1 MELSTLARP
10 YARAAFA
17 FARQHDKVEPWV
29 QSLALAA
36 AAVREPQI
44 AEALRSPALN
54 RAERADLLQGLYP
67 EPVDAQFGFFIQ
79 LLAAND
85 RLSLLP
91 AIDAHF
97 QRFSADLQQSL
108 TVDIHAAEPLSKA
121 EQDTLA
127 KRLNKLLQRDVELRC
142 QQDASLLGGA
152 LIRAGDTVIDGSL
165 RGRLARLAEALTA

>member
-1 MELSTLARP
+1 MLAPLSPLPASTTRSSHGCSLWLWLRRP
-10 YARAAFA
+10 CANR
-17 FARQHDKVEPWV
+17 RLPKHC
-29 QSLALAA
+29 
-36 AAVREPQI
+36 VRR
-44 AEALRSPALN
+44 LWDRG
-54 RAERADLLQGLYP
+54 ERADFLQSLYP
-67 EPVDAQFGFFIQ
+67 EPVDAQFGFFLQ
-79 LLAAND
+79 LLATND

-108 TVDIHAAEPLSKA
+108 VVDIHAAEPLSKA